1 MGSIR
6 PSPKNANRVSREDRV
21 RPPFFRSRQVNFA
34 VFIDIEESFVW
45 VDRGE
50 YNMTGNP
57 PDRPKKLVFWQA
69 YSE

>member
-1 MGSIR
+1 MLTESIKGGQGET
-6 PSPKNANRVSREDRV
+6 S
-21 RPPFFRSRQVNFA
+21 FFRSRQVNFA

-50 YNMTGNP
+50 YNMTENP